1 MTSAE
6 MTDAKQ
12 SDQRRPLP
20 WWYVLLEGLVSLVIG
35 VMFMRT
41 PGHTLNLIV
50 RILGYYWIAVGLLSL
65 VTIPTQWGAGRRVSL
80 ATRGVLGVLAGLTAL
95 FLDQLGPEFWTTTLL
110 FSIGFVGVII
120 GVVGLIQAM
129 KGGGWGAAIMGV
141 LGIAFGL
148 TIWGGAIGVIAN
160 IFWILGLFTAIG
172 GVASMLLALRLRN
185 HPEEASL
192 GPDGIRNPVMGV
204 IRLFTL
210 IILLFIAI
218 VIAFIAWIIPAKH
231 KGVPLQYWVITSFSR
246 VVNWVLGIQVVCQDV
261 EKLRAHEGLVLA
273 NHVSYLDIT
282 TLIAV
287 APMRFLSTAEV
298 FKIPFVGWV
307 ADAIS
312 TVFVDRS
319 DRESRHSVRDS
330 IANSVAKNP
339 YPPFVVFPE
348 GHFGTPTQL
357 APFHYGMFAVAIE
370 NGFPYMPV
378 ALRYDRSDVATWRG
392 VKEEHFAAAL
402 WRMLTHRGTVR
413 AELFPLD
420 VVHPAPDDDA
430 SELARETQR
439 SIEKALDLEPA
450 PTTLKEAKEEE
461 AKPAVTDTDEA

>member
-6 MTDAKQ
+6 ATDDKQ
-12 SDQRRPLP
+12 SDLRQPLP
-20 WWYVLLEGLVSLVIG
+20 WWYVLLEGLFSFVIG
-35 VMFMRT
+35 IMLMRT

-50 RILGYYWIAVGLLSL
+50 RVLGYYWIAVGLLSL
-65 VTIPTQWGAGRRVSL
+65 VTILTKGGRGRRTSL
-80 ATRGVLGVLAGLTAL
+80 ATRGVLGVLAGLFAL
-95 FLDQLGPEFWTTTLL
+95 FLDQLGPDFWTTTLM
-110 FSIGFVGVII
+110 FGVGFVGVII
-120 GVVGLIQAM
+120 GVVGLIQAF
-129 KGGGWGAAIMGV
+129 KGGGWGAAIMGL
-141 LGIAFGL
+141 LGVVFGL
-148 TIWGGAIGVIAN
+148 SIWGGAIGILAN
-160 IFWILGLFTAIG
+160 IFWTLGLFTAIG

-192 GPDGIRNPVMGV
+192 GANGIRNPTMGV
-204 IRLFTL
+204 IRLLALVT
-210 IILLFIAI
+210 LLFIAI
-218 VIAFIAWIIPAKH
+218 VIAFISWIIPAHYKD
-231 KGVPLQYWVITSFSR
+231 VPLQYWVITFFSR
-246 VVNWVLGIQVVCQDV
+246 VVNWVLGVKVVCADE

-319 DRESRHSVRDS
+319 DRSSRHSVRDS
-330 IANSVAKNP
+330 IANSVAKRP

-357 APFHYGMFAVAIE
+357 SPFHYGMFAVAIE
-370 NGFPYMPV
+370 NQFPYMPV

-392 VKEEHFAAAL
+392 VKEEKFAAAL
-402 WRMLTHRGTVR
+402 WRMLTHRGTVS

-430 SELARETQR
+430 AELARETQR
-439 SIEKALDLEPA
+439 AIENALGLEPA
-450 PTTLKEAKEEE
+450 PTTLKEPEPTA
-461 AKPAVTDTDEA
+461 ADTDEA